1 MNKFLLAIFVCV
13 FSLGALA
20 CGGDHGDKD
29 KEEEDKRSEIS
40 M

>member
-1 MNKFLLAIFVCV
+1 MNKFLLAIFVCL

-29 KEEEDKRSEIS
+29 KEEDQRFETS